1 MGGRGSEIGEPKDMA
16 HLASQD
22 LTVDCSLC
30 NFPQCVP
37 VCATRLI
44 KKELHKK
51 FQLQTKTFDLYECVP
66 PKDHILSH
74 MCKCQVNAVRF
85 KNIDISKI
93 LSDLT

>member
-1 MGGRGSEIGEPKDMA
+1 VVSGRWPLVVLLSARYTAQDGAAYRQKYENYLFRMGGRGSEIGEPKDMA

-51 FQLQTKTFDLYECVP
+51 FQLQTKTF
-66 PKDHILSH
+66 
-74 MCKCQVNAVRF
+74 
-85 KNIDISKI
+85 
-93 LSDLT
+93 